1 MASSTSSGTYDIG
14 IDLGTANTL
23 VYARGKG
30 VVLNEPSV
38 VAVNASGEVIAAGAE
53 AKRTIGRTPSGI
65 TAMRPLREG
74 VIADFEAAEQM
85 LRALMKKA
93 LPGSRRFARPRVV
106 ICVPSG
112 ITGVEQRAVID
123 SARAAGARE
132 VHLIEE
138 PMAAAIGAGLPVDE
152 PVGCMVVDIGG
163 GTTEVAVIS
172 MGGIVT
178 AQSVR
183 VAGDAMDAAIA
194 TYVKKKHSMAIGE
207 RTAEEIKI
215 AIGSAAWTTIDLT
228 GPVAGGAYAEADGTG
243 AAAEAE
249 GGYGGEYGAENGEP
263 DDPGDLAERDRLGEP
278 GERAGLGGLGELE
291 ELGRLGGRRRSFTVR
306 GRDHVTGLPRIQEID
321 EEEIRNALA
330 EPVEAIVRA
339 VHRTLDECPPEL
351 SGDIIERGI
360 ALTGG
365 GALLRGLDE
374 RLRQDMG
381 VPVVVADNPLDCVV
395 NGTARCVDEFAAL
408 HGLLT
413 GAKEQPRRAVRW

>member
-38 VAVNASGEVIAAGAE
+38 VAVNAAGEVVAVGSE

-74 VIADFEAAEQM
+74 VIADFDAAEQM

-93 LPGSRRFARPRVV
+93 LPSRRFARPRVV

-112 ITGVEQRAVID
+112 ITGVERRAVID
-123 SARAAGARE
+123 SARGAGARE

-138 PMAAAIGAGLPVDE
+138 PMAAAIGAGLPVAE

-163 GTTEVAVIS
+163 GTTEVAVVS
-172 MGGIVT
+172 MGGLVT
-178 AQSVR
+178 AHSVR
-183 VAGDAMDAAIA
+183 VAGDAMDVAIS
-194 TYVKKKHSMAIGE
+194 TYIKKEHGLAIGE

-215 AIGSAAWTTIDLT
+215 AIGSAVWTPEEDGLDALS
-228 GPVAGGAYAEADGTG
+228 PGARAASAAKADASDAEASDTDGL
-243 AAAEAE
+243 
-249 GGYGGEYGAENGEP
+249 P
-263 DDPGDLAERDRLGEP
+263 DHTSPY
-278 GERAGLGGLGELE
+278 
-291 ELGRLGGRRRSFTVR
+291 SYTVR
-306 GRDHVTGLPRIQEID
+306 GRDHLSGLPRLQEITA
-321 EEEIRNALA
+321 EEIRSALA

-365 GALLRGLDE
+365 GALLRGLDR
-374 RLRQDMG
+374 RLRQEMG
-381 VPVVVADNPLDCVV
+381 VPVVVAEAPLDCVV
-395 NGTARCVDEFAAL
+395 NGTAKCVDEFATL

-413 GAKEQPRRAVRW
+413 GAKEQPRKTVRLGL

>member
-1 MASSTSSGTYDIG
+1 MSEGPSAVTLPFSRERASELPMASSTSSGTYDIG

-23 VYARGKG
+23 VYSRGKG

-38 VAVNASGEVIAAGAE
+38 VAVNAAGEVIAVGSE

-74 VIADFEAAEQM
+74 VIADFDAAEQM

-93 LPGSRRFARPRVV
+93 LPTRRFSKPRVV

-112 ITGVEQRAVID
+112 ITGVERRAVID
-123 SARAAGARE
+123 SARSAGARE

-138 PMAAAIGAGLPVDE
+138 PMAAAIGAGLPVAE

-163 GTTEVAVIS
+163 GTTEVAVVS

-183 VAGDAMDAAIA
+183 VAGDAMDAAIS

-215 AIGSAAWTTIDLT
+215 AIGSAAWTPNDDEKRTPDIRD
-228 GPVAGGAYAEADGTG
+228 ARDMRGAQGVGSEKSETRETREG
-243 AAAEAE
+243 AE
-249 GGYGGEYGAENGEP
+249 GLEGGKP
-263 DDPGDLAERDRLGEP
+263 ERRG
-278 GERAGLGGLGELE
+278 
-291 ELGRLGGRRRSFTVR
+291 SFTIR
-306 GRDHVTGLPRIQEID
+306 GRDHVSGLPRIQEIT
-321 EEEIRNALA
+321 EEEVRQALA

-365 GALLRGLDE
+365 GALLRGLDR
-374 RLRQDMG
+374 RLREEMG
-381 VPVVVADNPLDCVV
+381 VPVVVAEDPLDCVV
-395 NGTARCVDEFAAL
+395 NGTGKCVEEFAAL
-408 HGLLT
+408 RGLLAQAT
-413 GAKEQPRRAVRW
+413 EQPRKAVRL

>member
-38 VAVNASGEVIAAGAE
+38 VAVNATGEIIAVGSE

-74 VIADFEAAEQM
+74 VIADFDAAEQM

-93 LPGSRRFARPRVV
+93 LPSRRFSRPRVV

-112 ITGVEQRAVID
+112 ITGVERRAVID
-123 SARAAGARE
+123 SARGAGARE

-163 GTTEVAVIS
+163 GTTEVAVVS
-172 MGGIVT
+172 MGGLVT

-183 VAGDAMDAAIA
+183 VAGDALDAAIS
-194 TYVKKKHSMAIGE
+194 TYIKKEHGLAIGE
-207 RTAEEIKI
+207 RTAEDIKI
-215 AIGSAAWTTIDLT
+215 AIGSAAWTPAD
-228 GPVAGGAYAEADGTG
+228 GHAEA
-243 AAAEAE
+243 AAAYPEDAADAD
-249 GGYGGEYGAENGEP
+249 GP
-263 DDPGDLAERDRLGEP
+263 DAVSDRP
-278 GERAGLGGLGELE
+278 T
-291 ELGRLGGRRRSFTVR
+291 SYTVR
-306 GRDHVTGLPRIQEID
+306 GRDHLSGLPRIQEITA
-321 EEEIRNALA
+321 EEIRGALA
-330 EPVEAIVRA
+330 EPVDAIVRA

-365 GALLRGLDE
+365 GALLRGLDR
-374 RLRQDMG
+374 RLRLETG
-381 VPVVVADNPLDCVV
+381 VPVVVADAPLDCVV
-395 NGTARCVDEFAAL
+395 NGTAKCVDEFAAL

-413 GAKEQPRRAVRW
+413 GAKDQPRKTVRL

>member
-38 VAVNASGEVIAAGAE
+38 VAVNAAGEVIAVGAE

-74 VIADFEAAEQM
+74 VIADFDAAEQM

-93 LPGSRRFARPRVV
+93 LPSRRFSRPRVV

-112 ITGVEQRAVID
+112 ITGVERRAVID
-123 SARAAGARE
+123 SARGAGARE

-163 GTTEVAVIS
+163 GTTEVAVVS
-172 MGGIVT
+172 MGGLVT

-183 VAGDAMDAAIA
+183 VAGDALDAAVSAYI
-194 TYVKKKHSMAIGE
+194 KKKHSLDIGE
-207 RTAEEIKI
+207 RTAEDIKI
-215 AIGSAAWTTIDLT
+215 AIGSAVWT
-228 GPVAGGAYAEADGTG
+228 PVDVDED
-243 AAAEAE
+243 
-249 GGYGGEYGAENGEP
+249 GEP
-263 DDPGDLAERDRLGEP
+263 D
-278 GERAGLGGLGELE
+278 
-291 ELGRLGGRRRSFTVR
+291 RRTTYTVR
-306 GRDHVTGLPRIQEID
+306 GRDHVNGLPRIQEIT
-321 EEEIRNALA
+321 EEEIREALA

-351 SGDIIERGI
+351 SGDIVERGI

-365 GALLRGLDE
+365 GALLRGLDQ
-374 RLRQDMG
+374 RLRQEMG
-381 VPVVVADNPLDCVV
+381 VPVMVADQPLDCVV
-395 NGTARCVDEFAAL
+395 NGTAKCVDEFATL

-413 GAKEQPRRAVRW
+413 GAKERPRRTVRL

>member
-38 VAVNASGEVIAAGAE
+38 VAVNAAGDVIAVGSE

-74 VIADFEAAEQM
+74 VIADFDAAEQM

-93 LPGSRRFARPRVV
+93 LPSRRFSRPRVV

-112 ITGVEQRAVID
+112 ITGVERRAVID
-123 SARAAGARE
+123 SARGAGARE

-138 PMAAAIGAGLPVDE
+138 PMAAAIGAGLPVAE

-163 GTTEVAVIS
+163 GTTEVAVVS
-172 MGGIVT
+172 MGGLVT
-178 AQSVR
+178 AHSVR
-183 VAGDAMDAAIA
+183 VAGDAMDAAIS
-194 TYVKKKHSMAIGE
+194 TYIKKEHGLAIGE

-215 AIGSAAWTTIDLT
+215 AIGSAAWTPEDSTALAALT
-228 GPVAGGAYAEADGTG
+228 TPTAKTAADPEADS
-243 AAAEAE
+243 EASPSSPSSSPSP
-249 GGYGGEYGAENGEP
+249 Y
-263 DDPGDLAERDRLGEP
+263 
-278 GERAGLGGLGELE
+278 
-291 ELGRLGGRRRSFTVR
+291 SFTVR
-306 GRDHVTGLPRIQEID
+306 GRDHLSGLPRLQEITA
-321 EEEIRNALA
+321 EEIRTALT

-365 GALLRGLDE
+365 GALLRGLDR
-374 RLRQDMG
+374 RLRQEMG
-381 VPVVVADNPLDCVV
+381 VPVTVADAPLDCVV
-395 NGTARCVDEFAAL
+395 NGTAKCVDEFATL

-413 GAKEQPRRAVRW
+413 GAKEQPRKSVRLGM

>member
-38 VAVNASGEVIAAGAE
+38 VAVNATGDVVAVGLE

-74 VIADFEAAEQM
+74 VIADFDAAEQM

-93 LPGSRRFARPRVV
+93 LPSRRFSRPRVV

-112 ITGVEQRAVID
+112 ITGVERRAVID
-123 SARAAGARE
+123 SARGAGARE

-138 PMAAAIGAGLPVDE
+138 PMAAAIGAGLPVAE

-163 GTTEVAVIS
+163 GTTEVAVVS
-172 MGGIVT
+172 MGGLVT

-183 VAGDAMDAAIA
+183 VAGDAMDTAIA
-194 TYVKKKHSMAIGE
+194 TYIKKEHGLAIGE
-207 RTAEEIKI
+207 RTAEDIKI
-215 AIGSAAWTTIDLT
+215 AIGSATWEPDPTDSDLLRSLTRVTTT
-228 GPVAGGAYAEADGTG
+228 AGDTDSDGDAEADATTHPHKSPLP
-243 AAAEAE
+243 AS
-249 GGYGGEYGAENGEP
+249 YT
-263 DDPGDLAERDRLGEP
+263 L
-278 GERAGLGGLGELE
+278 
-291 ELGRLGGRRRSFTVR
+291 R
-306 GRDHVTGLPRIQEID
+306 GRDHLSGLPRLLEVTA
-321 EEEIRNALA
+321 EEIRTALA
-330 EPVEAIVRA
+330 EPVESIVRA

-365 GALLRGLDE
+365 GALLHGLDR
-374 RLRQDMG
+374 RLRQEMG
-381 VPVVVADNPLDCVV
+381 VPVMVADDPLDCVV
-395 NGTARCVDEFAAL
+395 NGTAKCVDEFATL
-408 HGLLT
+408 HGILT
-413 GAKEQPRRAVRW
+413 GAKEQPRRAVRL

>member
-38 VAVNASGEVIAAGAE
+38 VAVNAAGEVIAVGAD

-65 TAMRPLREG
+65 TAMRPLRDG
-74 VIADFEAAEQM
+74 VIADFDAAERM

-93 LPGSRRFARPRVV
+93 LPSRRFSRPRVV

-112 ITGVEQRAVID
+112 VTGVERRAVID
-123 SARAAGARE
+123 SARGAGARE

-172 MGGIVT
+172 MGGLVT

-183 VAGDAMDAAIA
+183 VAGDALDAAVAAHI
-194 TYVKKKHSMAIGE
+194 KKQHSLAIGE
-207 RTAEEIKI
+207 RTAEDIKI
-215 AIGSAAWTTIDLT
+215 AIGSAVWTPVGIDED
-228 GPVAGGAYAEADGTG
+228 GA
-243 AAAEAE
+243 
-249 GGYGGEYGAENGEP
+249 P
-263 DDPGDLAERDRLGEP
+263 DRPF
-278 GERAGLGGLGELE
+278 
-291 ELGRLGGRRRSFTVR
+291 SYTVR
-306 GRDHVTGLPRIQEID
+306 GRDHISGLPRVQEIS
-321 EEEIRNALA
+321 EEEIRGALA

-351 SGDIIERGI
+351 SGDIVERGI

-365 GALLRGLDE
+365 GALLRGLDQ
-374 RLRQDMG
+374 RLREEMG
-381 VPVVVADNPLDCVV
+381 VPVTVADQPLDCVV
-395 NGTARCVDEFAAL
+395 NGTAKCVDEFASL
-408 HGLLT
+408 HGVLT
-413 GAKEQPRRAVRW
+413 GAKEQPRRTVRL

>member
-38 VAVNASGEVIAAGAE
+38 VAVNAAGDVIAVGVE

-74 VIADFEAAEQM
+74 VIADFDAAEQM

-93 LPGSRRFARPRVV
+93 LPSRRFSRPRVV

-112 ITGVEQRAVID
+112 ITGVERRAVID
-123 SARAAGARE
+123 SARGAGARE

-163 GTTEVAVIS
+163 GTTEVAVVS
-172 MGGIVT
+172 MGGLVT

-183 VAGDAMDAAIA
+183 VAGDALDAAVSAYI
-194 TYVKKKHSMAIGE
+194 KKKHSLDIGE
-207 RTAEEIKI
+207 RTAEDIKI
-215 AIGSAAWTTIDLT
+215 AIGSAVWT
-228 GPVAGGAYAEADGTG
+228 PVDVDED
-243 AAAEAE
+243 
-249 GGYGGEYGAENGEP
+249 GEP
-263 DDPGDLAERDRLGEP
+263 ERP
-278 GERAGLGGLGELE
+278 
-291 ELGRLGGRRRSFTVR
+291 STYTVR
-306 GRDHVTGLPRIQEID
+306 GRDHVHGLPRIQEIT
-321 EEEIRNALA
+321 EEEIREALA

-339 VHRTLDECPPEL
+339 VHRTLDDCPPEL
-351 SGDIIERGI
+351 SGDIVEHGI

-365 GALLRGLDE
+365 GALLRGLDR
-374 RLRQDMG
+374 RLRQEMG
-381 VPVVVADNPLDCVV
+381 VPVRVADDPLDCVV
-395 NGTARCVDEFAAL
+395 NGTAKCVDEFASL

-413 GAKEQPRRAVRW
+413 GAKEQPRRTVRL

>member
-38 VAVNASGEVIAAGAE
+38 VAVNAAGDVIAVGAD

-65 TAMRPLREG
+65 TAMRPLRDG
-74 VIADFEAAEQM
+74 VIADFDAAERM

-93 LPGSRRFARPRVV
+93 LPSRRFSRPRVV

-112 ITGVEQRAVID
+112 VTGVERRAVID
-123 SARAAGARE
+123 SARSAGARE

-172 MGGIVT
+172 MGGLVT

-183 VAGDAMDAAIA
+183 VAGDALDAAVAAHI
-194 TYVKKKHSMAIGE
+194 KKRHSLAIGE
-207 RTAEEIKI
+207 RTAEDIKI
-215 AIGSAAWTTIDLT
+215 AIGSAVWTPVDLD
-228 GPVAGGAYAEADGTG
+228 ED
-243 AAAEAE
+243 
-249 GGYGGEYGAENGEP
+249 GEP
-263 DDPGDLAERDRLGEP
+263 DRPF
-278 GERAGLGGLGELE
+278 
-291 ELGRLGGRRRSFTVR
+291 SYTVR
-306 GRDHVTGLPRIQEID
+306 GRDHVNGLPRVQEIS
-321 EEEIRNALA
+321 EEEIRDALA
-330 EPVEAIVRA
+330 EPVDAIVRA

-351 SGDIIERGI
+351 SGDIVEQGI

-365 GALLRGLDE
+365 GALLRGLDH
-374 RLRQDMG
+374 RLRQETG
-381 VPVVVADNPLDCVV
+381 VPVTVADDPLDCVV
-395 NGTARCVDEFAAL
+395 NGTAKCVDEFASL
-408 HGLLT
+408 QGLLT
-413 GAKEQPRRAVRW
+413 GAKEQPRRTVRL

>member
-38 VAVNASGEVIAAGAE
+38 VAVNAAGEVIAVGEE

-74 VIADFEAAEQM
+74 VIADFDAAERM

-93 LPGSRRFARPRVV
+93 LPSRRFSRPRVV

-112 ITGVEQRAVID
+112 ITGVERRAVVD
-123 SARAAGARE
+123 SAKGAGARE

-163 GTTEVAVIS
+163 GTTEVAVVS
-172 MGGIVT
+172 LGGLVT

-183 VAGDAMDAAIA
+183 VAGDALDAAV
-194 TYVKKKHSMAIGE
+194 TSYVKKKHNLAIGE
-207 RTAEEIKI
+207 RTAEDIKI
-215 AIGSAAWTTIDLT
+215 AIGSAAWT
-228 GPVAGGAYAEADGTG
+228 PVGTD
-243 AAAEAE
+243 ED
-249 GGYGGEYGAENGEP
+249 GAE
-263 DDPGDLAERDRLGEP
+263 DR
-278 GERAGLGGLGELE
+278 AT
-291 ELGRLGGRRRSFTVR
+291 SYTVR
-306 GRDHVTGLPRIQEID
+306 GRDHVTGLPRIQEIT
-321 EEEIRNALA
+321 EEEIRDALA
-330 EPVEAIVRA
+330 EPVDAIVQA

-351 SGDIIERGI
+351 SGDIVEHGI

-365 GALLRGLDE
+365 GALLRGLDQ
-374 RLRQDMG
+374 RLRQEMG
-381 VPVVVADNPLDCVV
+381 VPVTVADEPLDCVV
-395 NGTARCVDEFAAL
+395 NGTAKCVDEFASL

-413 GAKEQPRRAVRW
+413 GAKQQPRKSVRL

>member
-23 VYARGKG
+23 VYVRGKG

-38 VAVNASGEVIAAGAE
+38 VAVNTAGEVIAVGAD

-65 TAMRPLREG
+65 TAMRPLRDG
-74 VIADFEAAEQM
+74 VIADFDAAERM

-93 LPGSRRFARPRVV
+93 LPSRRFSRPRVV

-112 ITGVEQRAVID
+112 ITGVERRAVID
-123 SARAAGARE
+123 SARGAGARE

-172 MGGIVT
+172 MGGLVT

-183 VAGDAMDAAIA
+183 VAGDAMDTTVAAYI
-194 TYVKKKHSMAIGE
+194 KKQHSLAVGE
-207 RTAEEIKI
+207 RTAEDIKI
-215 AIGSAAWTTIDLT
+215 AIGSAVWTPLDTD
-228 GPVAGGAYAEADGTG
+228 EDGT
-243 AAAEAE
+243 
-249 GGYGGEYGAENGEP
+249 P
-263 DDPGDLAERDRLGEP
+263 ERP
-278 GERAGLGGLGELE
+278 T
-291 ELGRLGGRRRSFTVR
+291 SYTVR
-306 GRDHVTGLPRIQEID
+306 GRDHITGLPRIQEIT
-321 EEEIRNALA
+321 EEEIRDALA
-330 EPVEAIVRA
+330 EPVDAIVRA

-351 SGDIIERGI
+351 SGDIVERGI

-365 GALLRGLDE
+365 GALLRGLDR
-374 RLRQDMG
+374 RLRQEMG
-381 VPVVVADNPLDCVV
+381 VPVVVADQPLDCVV
-395 NGTARCVDEFAAL
+395 NGTAKCVDEFATL

-413 GAKEQPRRAVRW
+413 GAKEQPRRTVRL

>member
-38 VAVNASGEVIAAGAE
+38 VAVNAAGDVVAVGSE

-74 VIADFEAAEQM
+74 VIADFDAAEQM

-93 LPGSRRFARPRVV
+93 LPSRRFSRPRVV

-112 ITGVEQRAVID
+112 ITGVERRAVID
-123 SARAAGARE
+123 SARGAGARE

-138 PMAAAIGAGLPVDE
+138 PMAAAIGAGLPVAE

-163 GTTEVAVIS
+163 GTTEVAVVS
-172 MGGIVT
+172 MGGLVT

-183 VAGDAMDAAIA
+183 VAGDAMDAAIS
-194 TYVKKKHSMAIGE
+194 TYIKKEHGLAIGE
-207 RTAEEIKI
+207 RTAEDIKI
-215 AIGSAAWTTIDLT
+215 AIGSAVWTPDDDRPLPTRLT
-228 GPVAGGAYAEADGTG
+228 VG
-243 AAAEAE
+243 AASDSVSDPASDAETDAE
-249 GGYGGEYGAENGEP
+249 S
-263 DDPGDLAERDRLGEP
+263 LADRAARP
-278 GERAGLGGLGELE
+278 
-291 ELGRLGGRRRSFTVR
+291 SPHSYTVR
-306 GRDHVTGLPRIQEID
+306 GRDHLSGLPRLQEITA
-321 EEEIRNALA
+321 EEIRAALA

-339 VHRTLDECPPEL
+339 VHNTLDDCPPEL

-365 GALLRGLDE
+365 GALLRGLDR
-374 RLRQDMG
+374 RLREEMG
-381 VPVVVADNPLDCVV
+381 VPVVVADAPLDCVV
-395 NGTARCVDEFAAL
+395 NGTAKCVDEFATL

-413 GAKEQPRRAVRW
+413 GAKEQPRKNVRLGM

>member
-1 MASSTSSGTYDIG
+1 MASSTSSRASSGHTADGSPDRPAAPSGAYDIG

-38 VAVNASGEVIAAGAE
+38 VAVNVTGEVIAVGSD

-74 VIADFEAAEQM
+74 VIADFTAAEQM

-93 LPGSRRFARPRVV
+93 LPSRRFARPRVV

-112 ITGVEQRAVID
+112 ITGVERRAVID
-123 SARAAGARE
+123 SARSAGARE

-163 GTTEVAVIS
+163 GTTEVAVVS
-172 MGGIVT
+172 MGGLVT

-183 VAGDAMDAAIA
+183 IAGDALDAAIA
-194 TYVKKKHSMAIGE
+194 AHVKKKHALAIGE
-207 RTAEEIKI
+207 RTAEDIKM
-215 AIGSAAWTTIDLT
+215 AIGSAARVPAPRAAPDSSVDAASDAASDASSGTASDAASDTDT
-228 GPVAGGAYAEADGTG
+228 DDDGA
-243 AAAEAE
+243 
-249 GGYGGEYGAENGEP
+249 P
-263 DDPGDLAERDRLGEP
+263 Q
-278 GERAGLGGLGELE
+278 
-291 ELGRLGGRRRSFTVR
+291 RRTSFTVR
-306 GRDHVTGLPRIQEID
+306 GRDHISGLPRIQEITED
-321 EEEIRNALA
+321 EIREALT
-330 EPVEAIVRA
+330 EPVDAIIRA
-339 VHRTLDECPPEL
+339 VHHTLDACPPEL

-365 GALLRGLDE
+365 GALLRGLDL
-374 RLRQDMG
+374 RLQQEMG
-381 VPVVVADNPLDCVV
+381 VPVTVADQPLDCVV
-395 NGTARCVDEFAAL
+395 NGTAKCVDEFASL
-408 HGLLT
+408 HGMLT
-413 GAKEQPRRAVRW
+413 GAKERPRRTVRL

>member
-38 VAVNASGEVIAAGAE
+38 VAVNAAGEVIAVGAD

-65 TAMRPLREG
+65 TAMRPLRDG
-74 VIADFEAAEQM
+74 VIADFDAAERM

-93 LPGSRRFARPRVV
+93 LPSRRFSRPRVV

-112 ITGVEQRAVID
+112 VTGVERRAVID
-123 SARAAGARE
+123 SARGAGARE

-172 MGGIVT
+172 MGGLVT

-183 VAGDAMDAAIA
+183 VAGDALDAAVAAHI
-194 TYVKKKHSMAIGE
+194 KKQHSLAIGE
-207 RTAEEIKI
+207 RTAEDIKI
-215 AIGSAAWTTIDLT
+215 AIGSAVWTPVDIDED
-228 GPVAGGAYAEADGTG
+228 GA
-243 AAAEAE
+243 
-249 GGYGGEYGAENGEP
+249 P
-263 DDPGDLAERDRLGEP
+263 DRPF
-278 GERAGLGGLGELE
+278 
-291 ELGRLGGRRRSFTVR
+291 SYTVR
-306 GRDHVTGLPRIQEID
+306 GRDHISGLPRIQEIS
-321 EEEIRNALA
+321 EEEIRDALA

-351 SGDIIERGI
+351 SGDIVERGI

-365 GALLRGLDE
+365 GALLRGLDH
-374 RLRQDMG
+374 RLREEMG
-381 VPVVVADNPLDCVV
+381 VPVTVADDPLDCVV
-395 NGTARCVDEFAAL
+395 NGTAKCVDEFANL

-413 GAKEQPRRAVRW
+413 GAKEQPRRTVRL

>member
-38 VAVNASGEVIAAGAE
+38 VAVNASGDVIAVGLE

-74 VIADFEAAEQM
+74 VIADFDAAEQM

-93 LPGSRRFARPRVV
+93 LPSRRFSRPRVV

-112 ITGVEQRAVID
+112 ITGVERRAVID
-123 SARAAGARE
+123 SARGAGARE

-163 GTTEVAVIS
+163 GTTEVAVVS
-172 MGGIVT
+172 MGGLVT

-183 VAGDAMDAAIA
+183 VAGDALDTAITA
-194 TYVKKKHSMAIGE
+194 YVKKKHSLAIGE
-207 RTAEEIKI
+207 RTAEDIKI
-215 AIGSAAWTTIDLT
+215 AIGSAAWT
-228 GPVAGGAYAEADGTG
+228 PVGADEDG
-243 AAAEAE
+243 EAE
-249 GGYGGEYGAENGEP
+249 
-263 DDPGDLAERDRLGEP
+263 
-278 GERAGLGGLGELE
+278 
-291 ELGRLGGRRRSFTVR
+291 RRSSYTVR
-306 GRDHVTGLPRIQEID
+306 GRDHISGLPRIQEIT
-321 EEEIRNALA
+321 EEEIRDALA
-330 EPVEAIVRA
+330 EPVDAIVQA
-339 VHRTLDECPPEL
+339 VHRTLDACPPEL
-351 SGDIIERGI
+351 SGDIIEHGI

-365 GALLRGLDE
+365 GALLRGLDR
-374 RLRQDMG
+374 RLRQEMG
-381 VPVVVADNPLDCVV
+381 VPVTVADEPLDCVV
-395 NGTARCVDEFAAL
+395 NGTAKCVDEFATL

-413 GAKEQPRRAVRW
+413 GAKEQPRKAVRL

>member
-38 VAVNASGEVIAAGAE
+38 VAVNAAGEVIAVGEE

-74 VIADFEAAEQM
+74 VIADFDAAERM

-93 LPGSRRFARPRVV
+93 LPSRRFSRPRVV

-112 ITGVEQRAVID
+112 ITGVERRAVVD
-123 SARAAGARE
+123 SAKGAGARE

-163 GTTEVAVIS
+163 GTTEVAVVS
-172 MGGIVT
+172 LGGLVT

-183 VAGDAMDAAIA
+183 VAGDALDAAV
-194 TYVKKKHSMAIGE
+194 TSYVKKKHNLAIGE
-207 RTAEEIKI
+207 RTAEDIKI
-215 AIGSAAWTTIDLT
+215 AIGSAAWT
-228 GPVAGGAYAEADGTG
+228 PVGTDEDG
-243 AAAEAE
+243 EE
-249 GGYGGEYGAENGEP
+249 
-263 DDPGDLAERDRLGEP
+263 DRP
-278 GERAGLGGLGELE
+278 T
-291 ELGRLGGRRRSFTVR
+291 SYTVR
-306 GRDHVTGLPRIQEID
+306 GRDHVTGLPRIQEIT
-321 EEEIRNALA
+321 EEEIRDALA
-330 EPVEAIVRA
+330 EPVDAIVQA

-351 SGDIIERGI
+351 SGDIVEHGI

-365 GALLRGLDE
+365 GALLRGLDQ
-374 RLRQDMG
+374 RLRQEMG
-381 VPVVVADNPLDCVV
+381 VPVTVADEPLDCVV
-395 NGTARCVDEFAAL
+395 NGTAKCVDEFASL

-413 GAKEQPRRAVRW
+413 GAKQQPRKSVRL

>member
-38 VAVNASGEVIAAGAE
+38 VAVNAAGDVIAVGAD

-74 VIADFEAAEQM
+74 VIADFDAAEQM

-93 LPGSRRFARPRVV
+93 LPGSRRLSRPRVV

-112 ITGVEQRAVID
+112 ITGVERRAVVE
-123 SARAAGARE
+123 SARGAGARE

-163 GTTEVAVIS
+163 GTTEVAVVS

-178 AQSVR
+178 AQSLR
-183 VAGDAMDAAIA
+183 VAGDALDTAIT
-194 TYVKKKHSMAIGE
+194 TYIKKKHSLAIGE

-215 AIGSAAWTTIDLT
+215 AIGSAAWT
-228 GPVAGGAYAEADGTG
+228 PVDTDEEGVPD
-243 AAAEAE
+243 AAARPTPSAAATTSA
-249 GGYGGEYGAENGEP
+249 GC
-263 DDPGDLAERDRLGEP
+263 
-278 GERAGLGGLGELE
+278 RAS
-291 ELGRLGGRRRSFTVR
+291 RRSPRRRSARPSPNRSTR
-306 GRDHVTGLPRIQEID
+306 SSAPCTAPSTPAR
-321 EEEIRNALA
+321 RNSPATSSNA
-330 EPVEAIVRA
+330 ASPSPAAAPCSAAWTSGWARRPA
-339 VHRTLDECPPEL
+339 YRSSWPTSPWTAWSTAPP
-351 SGDIIERGI
+351 S
-360 ALTGG
+360 ASTNS
-365 GALLRGLDE
+365 
-374 RLRQDMG
+374 
-381 VPVVVADNPLDCVV
+381 PPC
-395 NGTARCVDEFAAL
+395 TAC
-408 HGLLT
+408 
-413 GAKEQPRRAVRW
+413 

>member
-38 VAVNASGEVIAAGAE
+38 VAVNASGEVIAVGLE

-74 VIADFEAAEQM
+74 VIADFDAAEQM

-93 LPGSRRFARPRVV
+93 LPSRRFSRPRVV

-112 ITGVEQRAVID
+112 ITGVERRAVID
-123 SARAAGARE
+123 SARGAGARE

-163 GTTEVAVIS
+163 GTTEVAVVS
-172 MGGIVT
+172 MGGLVT

-183 VAGDAMDAAIA
+183 VAGDALDAAIT
-194 TYVKKKHSMAIGE
+194 TYVKKKHALAIGE
-207 RTAEEIKI
+207 RTAEDIKI
-215 AIGSAAWTTIDLT
+215 AIGSAAWT
-228 GPVAGGAYAEADGTG
+228 PVDVDEDGA
-243 AAAEAE
+243 
-249 GGYGGEYGAENGEP
+249 P
-263 DDPGDLAERDRLGEP
+263 QR
-278 GERAGLGGLGELE
+278 RA
-291 ELGRLGGRRRSFTVR
+291 SYTVR
-306 GRDHVTGLPRIQEID
+306 GRDHVSGLPRIQEIT
-321 EEEIRNALA
+321 EEEIRDALA
-330 EPVEAIVRA
+330 EPVDAIVQA
-339 VHRTLDECPPEL
+339 VHRTLDACPPEL
-351 SGDIIERGI
+351 SGDIIEHGI

-365 GALLRGLDE
+365 GALLRGLDQ
-374 RLRQDMG
+374 RLRQEMG
-381 VPVVVADNPLDCVV
+381 VPVTVADEPLDCVV
-395 NGTARCVDEFAAL
+395 NGTAKCVDEFATL

-413 GAKEQPRRAVRW
+413 GAKEQPRKTVRL

>member
-1 MASSTSSGTYDIG
+1 MAASTSSGTYDIG

-38 VAVNASGEVIAAGAE
+38 VAVNAAGDVVAVGSE

-93 LPGSRRFARPRVV
+93 LASRRFARPRVV

-112 ITGVEQRAVID
+112 ITGVERRAVID
-123 SARAAGARE
+123 SARGAGARE

-138 PMAAAIGAGLPVDE
+138 PMAAAIGAGLPVAE

-163 GTTEVAVIS
+163 GTTEVAVVS
-172 MGGIVT
+172 MGGLVT

-183 VAGDAMDAAIA
+183 VAGDAMDAAIS
-194 TYVKKKHSMAIGE
+194 TYIKKEHGLAIGE

-215 AIGSAAWTTIDLT
+215 AIGSAAWTPDEDL
-228 GPVAGGAYAEADGTG
+228 PAAPAVPAADPDAEDAP
-243 AAAEAE
+243 APA
-249 GGYGGEYGAENGEP
+249 P
-263 DDPGDLAERDRLGEP
+263 H
-278 GERAGLGGLGELE
+278 
-291 ELGRLGGRRRSFTVR
+291 SFTVR
-306 GRDHVTGLPRIQEID
+306 GRDHLSGLPRLQEITA
-321 EEEIRNALA
+321 EEIRTALA

-365 GALLRGLDE
+365 GALLRGLDR
-374 RLRQDMG
+374 RLRQEMG
-381 VPVVVADNPLDCVV
+381 VPVVVADAPLDCVV
-395 NGTARCVDEFAAL
+395 NGTAKCVDEFASL

-413 GAKEQPRRAVRW
+413 GAKDEPRKAVRLGL

>member
-38 VAVNASGEVIAAGAE
+38 VAVNASGAIIAVGSE

-65 TAMRPLREG
+65 TAMRPLQEG
-74 VIADFEAAEQM
+74 VIADFDAAEQM

-93 LPGSRRFARPRVV
+93 LPTSRRFSRPRVV

-112 ITGVEQRAVID
+112 VTGVEQRAVID
-123 SARAAGARE
+123 SAKAAGARE

-163 GTTEVAVIS
+163 GTTEVAVVS

-183 VAGDAMDAAIA
+183 VAGDALDAAIVS
-194 TYVKKKHSMAIGE
+194 YVKKKHALAIGE

-215 AIGSAAWTTIDLT
+215 AIGSAFWTPAGLT
-228 GPVAGGAYAEADGTG
+228 GT
-243 AAAEAE
+243 
-249 GGYGGEYGAENGEP
+249 
-263 DDPGDLAERDRLGEP
+263 DDGEP
-278 GERAGLGGLGELE
+278 G
-291 ELGRLGGRRRSFTVR
+291 GRRTSFTVR
-306 GRDHVTGLPRIQEID
+306 GRDHVRGLPRIQEIE

-330 EPVEAIVRA
+330 EPVDAIVRA

-351 SGDIIERGI
+351 SGDIIEQGI

-365 GALLRGLDE
+365 GALLHGLDQ
-374 RLRQDMG
+374 RLRQDTG
-381 VPVVVADNPLDCVV
+381 VPVMVADQPLDCVV
-395 NGTARCVDEFAAL
+395 NGTAKCVDEFAAL
-408 HGLLT
+408 HGMLT
-413 GAKEQPRRAVRW
+413 GAKEQQRRSVRL

>member
-38 VAVNASGEVIAAGAE
+38 VAVNASGDVVAVGLE

-93 LPGSRRFARPRVV
+93 LPSRRFSKPRVV

-112 ITGVEQRAVID
+112 ITGVERRAVID
-123 SARAAGARE
+123 SARGAGARE

-163 GTTEVAVIS
+163 GTTEVAVVS
-172 MGGIVT
+172 MGGLVT
-178 AQSVR
+178 SQSVR
-183 VAGDAMDAAIA
+183 VAGDAMDAAISG
-194 TYVKKKHSMAIGE
+194 YVKKKHSLAIGE
-207 RTAEEIKI
+207 RTAEDIKI
-215 AIGSAAWTTIDLT
+215 AIGSAAWT
-228 GPVAGGAYAEADGTG
+228 PVDVDED
-243 AAAEAE
+243 
-249 GGYGGEYGAENGEP
+249 GEP
-263 DDPGDLAERDRLGEP
+263 ERPG
-278 GERAGLGGLGELE
+278 
-291 ELGRLGGRRRSFTVR
+291 SYTVR
-306 GRDHVTGLPRIQEID
+306 GRDHVNGLPRIQEVT
-321 EEEIRNALA
+321 EEEVREALA
-330 EPVEAIVRA
+330 EPVEAIVQA

-365 GALLRGLDE
+365 GALLRGLDR
-374 RLRQDMG
+374 RLRQEMG
-381 VPVVVADNPLDCVV
+381 VPVSVADEPLDCVV
-395 NGTARCVDEFAAL
+395 NGTAKCVDEFATL

-413 GAKEQPRRAVRW
+413 GAKEQPRKSVRL

>member
-38 VAVNASGEVIAAGAE
+38 VAVNATGDVVAVGLE

-74 VIADFEAAEQM
+74 VIADFDAAEQM

-93 LPGSRRFARPRVV
+93 LPSRRFSRPRVV

-112 ITGVEQRAVID
+112 ITGVERRAVID
-123 SARAAGARE
+123 SARGAGARE

-152 PVGCMVVDIGG
+152 PIGCMVVDIGG
-163 GTTEVAVIS
+163 GTTEVAVVS
-172 MGGIVT
+172 MGGLVT

-183 VAGDAMDAAIA
+183 VAGDAMDTAIA
-194 TYVKKKHSMAIGE
+194 AYIKKEHGLAIGE
-207 RTAEEIKI
+207 RTAEDIKI
-215 AIGSAAWTTIDLT
+215 AIGSATWEPDPIDSDLLRSLTRATTT
-228 GPVAGGAYAEADGTG
+228 AGDTDADGDAEAD
-243 AAAEAE
+243 AATRPHESPLPAS
-249 GGYGGEYGAENGEP
+249 Y
-263 DDPGDLAERDRLGEP
+263 
-278 GERAGLGGLGELE
+278 
-291 ELGRLGGRRRSFTVR
+291 TIR
-306 GRDHVTGLPRIQEID
+306 GRDHLSGLPRLLEVTA
-321 EEEIRNALA
+321 EEIRTALA

-365 GALLRGLDE
+365 GALLHGLDR
-374 RLRQDMG
+374 RLRQEMG
-381 VPVVVADNPLDCVV
+381 VPVMVADDPLDCVV
-395 NGTARCVDEFAAL
+395 NGTAKCVDEFATL

-413 GAKEQPRRAVRW
+413 GAKEQPRRAVRL

>member
-1 MASSTSSGTYDIG
+1 MAASTSSGTYDIG

-38 VAVNASGEVIAAGAE
+38 VAVNAAGDVVAVGSE

-93 LPGSRRFARPRVV
+93 LPSRRFARPRVV

-112 ITGVEQRAVID
+112 ITGVERRAVID
-123 SARAAGARE
+123 SARGAGARE

-138 PMAAAIGAGLPVDE
+138 PMAAAIGAGLPVAE

-163 GTTEVAVIS
+163 GTTEVAVVS
-172 MGGIVT
+172 MGGLVT

-183 VAGDAMDAAIA
+183 VAGDAMDAAIS
-194 TYVKKKHSMAIGE
+194 TYIKKEHGLAIGE

-215 AIGSAAWTTIDLT
+215 AIGSAAWTPDEDL
-228 GPVAGGAYAEADGTG
+228 P
-243 AAAEAE
+243 AAAADPATDPDAE
-249 GGYGGEYGAENGEP
+249 DAP
-263 DDPGDLAERDRLGEP
+263 APAP
-278 GERAGLGGLGELE
+278 HA
-291 ELGRLGGRRRSFTVR
+291 FTVR
-306 GRDHVTGLPRIQEID
+306 GRDHLSGLPRLQEITA
-321 EEEIRNALA
+321 EEIRTALA

-365 GALLRGLDE
+365 GALLRGLDR
-374 RLRQDMG
+374 RLRQEMG
-381 VPVVVADNPLDCVV
+381 VPVVVADAPLDCVV
-395 NGTARCVDEFAAL
+395 NGTAKCVDEFASL

-413 GAKEQPRRAVRW
+413 GAKDEPRKAVRLGL

>member
-38 VAVNASGEVIAAGAE
+38 VAVNATGEIIAVGSE

-74 VIADFEAAEQM
+74 VIADFDAAEQM

-93 LPGSRRFARPRVV
+93 LPSRRFSRPRVV

-112 ITGVEQRAVID
+112 ITGVERRAVID
-123 SARAAGARE
+123 SARGAGARE

-172 MGGIVT
+172 MGGLVT

-183 VAGDAMDAAIA
+183 VAGDAMDAAISGHI
-194 TYVKKKHSMAIGE
+194 KKQHSLAIGE
-207 RTAEEIKI
+207 RTAEDIKI
-215 AIGSAAWTTIDLT
+215 AIGSAAWAPTD
-228 GPVAGGAYAEADGTG
+228 GHAEA
-243 AAAEAE
+243 AAAYPEDAADADGPDGNPEAAPARPTS
-249 GGYGGEYGAENGEP
+249 Y
-263 DDPGDLAERDRLGEP
+263 
-278 GERAGLGGLGELE
+278 
-291 ELGRLGGRRRSFTVR
+291 TVR
-306 GRDHVTGLPRIQEID
+306 GRDHLSGLPRIQEITA
-321 EEEIRNALA
+321 EEIRDALA
-330 EPVEAIVRA
+330 DPVDAIVRA

-365 GALLRGLDE
+365 GALLRGLDR
-374 RLRQDMG
+374 RLRLETG
-381 VPVVVADNPLDCVV
+381 VPVVVADAPLDCVV
-395 NGTARCVDEFAAL
+395 NGTAKCVDEFATL

-413 GAKEQPRRAVRW
+413 GAMDQPRKTVRL

>member
-1 MASSTSSGTYDIG
+1 MAPSTSSGTYDIG

-23 VYARGKG
+23 VYSRGKG

-38 VAVNASGEVIAAGAE
+38 VAVNAAGDVIAVGVE

-74 VIADFEAAEQM
+74 VIADFHAAEQM

-93 LPGSRRFARPRVV
+93 LPTRRFSKPRVV

-112 ITGVEQRAVID
+112 ITGVERRAVID
-123 SARAAGARE
+123 SARGAGARE

-138 PMAAAIGAGLPVDE
+138 PMAAAIGAGLPVAD

-163 GTTEVAVIS
+163 GTTEVAVVS

-183 VAGDAMDAAIA
+183 VAGDALDAAI
-194 TYVKKKHSMAIGE
+194 TSYVKKKHSLSIGE
-207 RTAEEIKI
+207 RTAEDIKI
-215 AIGSAAWTTIDLT
+215 AIGSAAWT
-228 GPVAGGAYAEADGTG
+228 PVPTDE
-243 AAAEAE
+243 E
-249 GGYGGEYGAENGEP
+249 GEP
-263 DDPGDLAERDRLGEP
+263 ERP
-278 GERAGLGGLGELE
+278 T
-291 ELGRLGGRRRSFTVR
+291 SYTVR
-306 GRDHVTGLPRIQEID
+306 GRDHVGGLPRVQEIT
-321 EEEIRNALA
+321 EEEIREALA
-330 EPVEAIVRA
+330 EPVDAIVRA

-365 GALLRGLDE
+365 GALLRGLDL
-374 RLRQDMG
+374 RLRQEMG
-381 VPVVVADNPLDCVV
+381 VPVLVADEPLDCVV
-395 NGTARCVDEFAAL
+395 NGTGKCVDEFASL
-408 HGLLT
+408 QGLLS
-413 GAKEQPRRAVRW
+413 GAKEQPRRTVRL

>member
-38 VAVNASGEVIAAGAE
+38 VAVNAAGDVIAVGSE

-74 VIADFEAAEQM
+74 VIADFDAAEQM

-93 LPGSRRFARPRVV
+93 LPSRRFSRPRVV

-112 ITGVEQRAVID
+112 ITGVERRAVID
-123 SARAAGARE
+123 SARGAGARE

-138 PMAAAIGAGLPVDE
+138 PMAAAIGAGLPVAE

-163 GTTEVAVIS
+163 GTTEVAVVS
-172 MGGIVT
+172 MGGLVT
-178 AQSVR
+178 AHSVR
-183 VAGDAMDAAIA
+183 VAGDAMDAAIS
-194 TYVKKKHSMAIGE
+194 TYIKKEHGLAIGE

-215 AIGSAAWTTIDLT
+215 AIGSAAWTPEDTTALAALPT
-228 GPVAGGAYAEADGTG
+228 PTAGTG
-243 AAAEAE
+243 AETEA
-249 GGYGGEYGAENGEP
+249 
-263 DDPGDLAERDRLGEP
+263 DPEAP
-278 GERAGLGGLGELE
+278 PSSPY
-291 ELGRLGGRRRSFTVR
+291 SFTVR
-306 GRDHVTGLPRIQEID
+306 GRDHLSGLPRLQEITA
-321 EEEIRNALA
+321 EEIRTALT

-365 GALLRGLDE
+365 GALLRGLDR
-374 RLRQDMG
+374 RLRQEMG
-381 VPVVVADNPLDCVV
+381 VPVMVADAPLDCVV
-395 NGTARCVDEFAAL
+395 NGTAKCVDEFATL

-413 GAKEQPRRAVRW
+413 GAKEQPRKSVRLGM

>member
-38 VAVNASGEVIAAGAE
+38 VAVNAAGEVVAVGSE

-74 VIADFEAAEQM
+74 VIADFDAAEQM

-93 LPGSRRFARPRVV
+93 LPSRRFARPRVV

-112 ITGVEQRAVID
+112 ITGVERRAVID
-123 SARAAGARE
+123 SARGAGARE

-138 PMAAAIGAGLPVDE
+138 PMAAAIGAGLPVAE

-163 GTTEVAVIS
+163 GTTEVAVVS
-172 MGGIVT
+172 MGGLVT
-178 AQSVR
+178 AHSVR
-183 VAGDAMDAAIA
+183 VAGDAMDVAIS
-194 TYVKKKHSMAIGE
+194 TYIKKEHGLAIGE

-215 AIGSAAWTTIDLT
+215 AIGSAVWTPEEDGLD
-228 GPVAGGAYAEADGTG
+228 ALSLGARAASAAKADASDAEASDTDGL
-243 AAAEAE
+243 
-249 GGYGGEYGAENGEP
+249 P
-263 DDPGDLAERDRLGEP
+263 D
-278 GERAGLGGLGELE
+278 RA
-291 ELGRLGGRRRSFTVR
+291 SPYSYTVR
-306 GRDHVTGLPRIQEID
+306 GRDHLSGLPRLQEITA
-321 EEEIRNALA
+321 EEIRSALA

-365 GALLRGLDE
+365 GALLRGLDR
-374 RLRQDMG
+374 RLRQEMG
-381 VPVVVADNPLDCVV
+381 VPVVVAEAPLDCVV
-395 NGTARCVDEFAAL
+395 NGTAKCVDEFATL

-413 GAKEQPRRAVRW
+413 GAKEQPRKTVRLGL

>member
-38 VAVNASGEVIAAGAE
+38 VAVNAAGEVVAVGSE

-74 VIADFEAAEQM
+74 VIADFDAAEQM

-93 LPGSRRFARPRVV
+93 LPSRRFSRPRVV

-112 ITGVEQRAVID
+112 ITGVERRAVID
-123 SARAAGARE
+123 SARGAGARE

-163 GTTEVAVIS
+163 GTTEVAVVS
-172 MGGIVT
+172 MGGLVT

-194 TYVKKKHSMAIGE
+194 AYIKKEHGLAIGE
-207 RTAEEIKI
+207 RTAEDIKI
-215 AIGSAAWTTIDLT
+215 AIGSAAWSPDA
-228 GPVAGGAYAEADGTG
+228 PFADAFPDPEDEA
-243 AAAEAE
+243 A
-249 GGYGGEYGAENGEP
+249 
-263 DDPGDLAERDRLGEP
+263 PGDGADAAP
-278 GERAGLGGLGELE
+278 AAH
-291 ELGRLGGRRRSFTVR
+291 SYTVR
-306 GRDHVTGLPRIQEID
+306 GRDHLSGLPRLQEITA
-321 EEEIRNALA
+321 EEIRGALA

-365 GALLRGLDE
+365 GALLRGLDR
-374 RLRQDMG
+374 RLRQEMG
-381 VPVVVADNPLDCVV
+381 VPVMVADAPLDCVV
-395 NGTARCVDEFAAL
+395 NGTAKCVDEFATL

-413 GAKEQPRRAVRW
+413 GAKSEPRKAVRL

>member
-38 VAVNASGEVIAAGAE
+38 VAVNAAGAVIAVGLE

-74 VIADFEAAEQM
+74 VIADFDAAEQM

-93 LPGSRRFARPRVV
+93 LPSRRFSRPRVV

-112 ITGVEQRAVID
+112 ITGVERRAVVD
-123 SARAAGARE
+123 SARGAGARE

-163 GTTEVAVIS
+163 GTTEVAVVS
-172 MGGIVT
+172 MGGLVT

-183 VAGDAMDAAIA
+183 VAGDALDAAVSAYI
-194 TYVKKKHSMAIGE
+194 KKKHSLDIGE
-207 RTAEEIKI
+207 RTAEDIKI
-215 AIGSAAWTTIDLT
+215 AIGSAVWT
-228 GPVAGGAYAEADGTG
+228 PVDVDED
-243 AAAEAE
+243 
-249 GGYGGEYGAENGEP
+249 GEP
-263 DDPGDLAERDRLGEP
+263 DRPSAY
-278 GERAGLGGLGELE
+278 
-291 ELGRLGGRRRSFTVR
+291 TVR
-306 GRDHVTGLPRIQEID
+306 GRDHVNGLPRIQEIT
-321 EEEIRNALA
+321 EEEIREALA
-330 EPVEAIVRA
+330 EPVDAIVRA
-339 VHRTLDECPPEL
+339 VHRTLDDCPPEL
-351 SGDIIERGI
+351 SGDIVEHGI

-365 GALLRGLDE
+365 GALLRGLDR
-374 RLRQDMG
+374 RLRQEMG
-381 VPVVVADNPLDCVV
+381 VPVRVADEPLDCVV
-395 NGTARCVDEFAAL
+395 NGTAKCVDEFASL

-413 GAKEQPRRAVRW
+413 GAKQQPRKTVRL

>member
-38 VAVNASGEVIAAGAE
+38 VAVNAAGDVVAVGSE

-74 VIADFEAAEQM
+74 VIADFDAAEQM

-93 LPGSRRFARPRVV
+93 LPSRRFSRPRVV

-112 ITGVEQRAVID
+112 ITGVERRAVID
-123 SARAAGARE
+123 SARGAGARE

-138 PMAAAIGAGLPVDE
+138 PMAAAIGAGLPVAE

-163 GTTEVAVIS
+163 GTTEVAVVS
-172 MGGIVT
+172 MGGLVT
-178 AQSVR
+178 AHSVR
-183 VAGDAMDAAIA
+183 VAGDAMDAAIS
-194 TYVKKKHSMAIGE
+194 TYIKKEHGLAIGE

-215 AIGSAAWTTIDLT
+215 AIGSAGWTPEDTTALT
-228 GPVAGGAYAEADGTG
+228 AATAATG
-243 AAAEAE
+243 ADVDADSEALPSP
-249 GGYGGEYGAENGEP
+249 EP
-263 DDPGDLAERDRLGEP
+263 SPSP
-278 GERAGLGGLGELE
+278 Y
-291 ELGRLGGRRRSFTVR
+291 SFTVR
-306 GRDHVTGLPRIQEID
+306 GRDHLSGLPRLQEITA
-321 EEEIRNALA
+321 EEIRTALA

-365 GALLRGLDE
+365 GALLRGLDR
-374 RLRQDMG
+374 RLRQEMG
-381 VPVVVADNPLDCVV
+381 VPVTVADAPLDCVV
-395 NGTARCVDEFAAL
+395 NGTAKCVDEFATL

-413 GAKEQPRRAVRW
+413 GAKEQPRRAVRLGL